1 MLTSEPLKRKCNA
14 LTLEYLQ
21 NLDIF
26 SINPQIANTL
36 KGDYLIAMH
45 AHTNYVH
52 FYIVWLT

>member
-26 SINPQIANTL
+26 SINPQLAYTV

-45 AHTNYVH
+45 AHTNYLH
-52 FYIVWLT
+52 FHIVRLT